1 MTRSDRSPLI
11 DEDGEVREITQDDLR
26 YARRPGRPPLPAPER
41 KCKISIMLDPDVLDR
56 LKAGGR
62 GWQTRANAILR
73 KGVGL

>member
-1 MTRSDRSPLI
+1 MTVSGRPPLI
-11 DEDGEVREITQDDLR
+11 DADGEVREITQADLK

-41 KCKISIMLDPDVLDR
+41 KRKISIMLDPDVLER
-56 LKAGGR
+56 LRAGGR